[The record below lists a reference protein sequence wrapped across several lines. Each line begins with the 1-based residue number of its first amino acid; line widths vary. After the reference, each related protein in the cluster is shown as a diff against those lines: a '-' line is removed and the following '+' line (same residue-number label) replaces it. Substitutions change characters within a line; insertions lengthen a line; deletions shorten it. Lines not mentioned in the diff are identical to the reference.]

1 MRALLAVVPAIVLF
15 ATNADARPPAK
26 RHHFEAYGG
35 LGVGNAICDNNEPE
49 SDCPVDRGVGGAFAA
64 GFGFRFHPK
73 VSVGLEFGAWGFRT
87 RDSWRGKLPDPSTE
101 VGFSAAYLSPVVRW
115 FFVSRGAADAYLQ
128 FGLGFGTVGADAVDA
143 RGDKYKLRFNG
154 ISTHAAIG
162 VEWYLT
168 RFLRLGPQGM
178 LYLHSSTRTCETIS
192 GNEVCREAARDEGM
206 LAWRILIVQ
215 ASFVFG

>member
-1 MRALLAVVPAIVLF
+1 MRIFAIGAAAVTFIASS
-15 ATNADARPPAK
+15 ASAAPPAK

-35 LGVGNAICDNNEPE
+35 LGVGNAFCGDNAPE

-73 VSVGLEFGAWGFRT
+73 VSIGLELGAWGFRT
-87 RDSWRGKLPDPSTE
+87 RDSWRGKLQDPASD
-101 VGFSAAYLSPVVRW
+101 VRFSAAYISPVVRY
-115 FFVSRGAADAYLQ
+115 FFVSRGSADAYLQ
-128 FGLGFGTVGADAVDA
+128 FGLGFGRIGADAEN
-143 RGDKYKLRFNG
+143 GGNKYNLTFNG

-162 VEWYLT
+162 VEWYVA

-178 LYLHSSTRTCETIS
+178 LYLHSSTRTCETIN
-192 GNEVCREAARDEGM
+192 GGEVCRDASRDEGM